1 MKVPKVQVYDGS
13 LQVVDTF
20 GGLNRAEKI
29 REGEWNET
37 LNLSSDHYPLLSTRK
52 KRSLVKQFNGYV
64 LAMLAKEKLAVLTTQ
79 YESYPQQTYTLKLL
93 YGDEEVAEFTAPKEK
108 LPRNMISFG
117 AYIIIPKINV
127 WYNTAD
133 GTHGSIDAEMESPVE
148 DITESGMTYSYVLK
162 LCPCESEGT
171 ELRIVEEI
179 PENQQEA
186 WEESTTFAHD
196 GECFAVGT
204 KRLIRQRHGDNSSM
218 WWETKDL
225 FLRVEADGIDDGIN
239 VGDVINL
246 SGIPTAWVNGS
257 GVYREDRQPSDIE
270 PTSQPYFNVS
280 SRYADDPNGL
290 REVVYVGSGFI
301 VVKDVY
307 FPYRVTVSETGAD
320 GIVSERRMPD
330 MDFVVEAQNRLWG
343 CKYGIVDGEMIN
355 EIYASALGDF
365 KNWRKYDGTSMAS
378 WAASVGTD
386 GDWTGAITYQG
397 KPLFFKEKNVHKVY
411 PSAYGAHQI
420 ADAKITGV
428 QSGCEHSLVEM
439 DGLVY
444 YMSRDGICA
453 YDGSY
458 PKIISDPIGD
468 TLCDRAFFGVW
479 KRKLYALVTFKQE
492 NNHASYLT
500 ELYVY
505 NLKYGTWQKE
515 TYAVPYGIG
524 DAAEFDFLGESFYI
538 CNKMAGYPTEEENTK
553 LWDANGYDGQ
563 KETAVSWSCTSGLIG
578 YETVE
583 QKEFYRMDLRME
595 LENNATFKLEI
606 EYDSDG
612 TWHEQATQSGTGIG
626 SVVIPVRPWRCD
638 HFRIRLSGTG
648 QMKLWSIAKRYRRGS
663 DVT

>member
-1 MKVPKVQVYDGS
+1 MKVPKVQAYDGS

-20 GGLNRAEKI
+20 GGLNRTEKI

-52 KRSLVKQFNGYV
+52 KRTLLGTRTRDIYDMIVKGNTIYTVEEDDGTYYLCGGTNDVELPSESKGLVS
-64 LAMLAKEKLAVLTTQ
+64 M
-79 YESYPQQTYTLKLL
+79 
-93 YGDEEVAEFTAPKEK
+93 
-108 LPRNMISFG
+108 G
-117 AYIIIPKINV
+117 AYIIVLGANI

-133 GTHGSIDAEMESPVE
+133 GTHGDINATMESPSE
-148 DITESGMTYSYVLK
+148 DITASGMTYSYVLK
-162 LCPCESEGT
+162 LCPCESDGT

-270 PTSQPYFNVS
+270 PTSQSYFNVS

-307 FPYRVTVSETGAD
+307 FPYRVTVSETAAD
-320 GIVSERRMPD
+320 GVVSERRMPD

-343 CKYGIVDGEMIN
+343 CKHGIVDGEMIN

-386 GDWTGAITYQG
+386 GDWTGAITYNG
-397 KPLFFKEKNVHKVY
+397 NPYFFKENCVHRVY
-411 PSAYGAHQI
+411 PSAYGAHQLKEQALDGVNKNEPGSLCLAQDRI
-420 ADAKITGV
+420 YWRGRYGIYAFSGDTPVRISDALGEEYMRLLVLNGGGGANGKV
-428 QSGCEHSLVEM
+428 FFSGWHAAGESQENVL
-439 DGLVY
+439 LVY
-444 YMSRDGICA
+444 DIRRVMWHIEDSENGMSMIRSRPHGNVV
-453 YDGSY
+453 GVESGTN
-458 PKIISDPIGD
+458 KIWSLIG
-468 TLCDRAFFGVW
+468 TATSSG
-479 KRKLYALVTFKQE
+479 
-492 NNHASYLT
+492 
-500 ELYVY
+500 
-505 NLKYGTWQKE
+505 
-515 TYAVPYGIG
+515 
-524 DAAEFDFLGESFYI
+524 
-538 CNKMAGYPTEEENTK
+538 
-553 LWDANGYDGQ
+553 
-563 KETAVSWSCTSGLIG
+563 ETAVSWSCTSGLIG

-583 QKEFYRMDLRME
+583 QKEFYRMDLRLE

>member
-1 MKVPKVQVYDGS
+1 MKIPKVQAYDGS

-37 LNLSSDHYPLLSTRK
+37 MNLSSDNYPLLSTRK
-52 KRSLVKQFNGYV
+52 KRTLLGTRTRDIYDMIVKGNTIYTVEEDDGTYYLCGGTNDVELPSESKGLVS
-64 LAMLAKEKLAVLTTQ
+64 M
-79 YESYPQQTYTLKLL
+79 
-93 YGDEEVAEFTAPKEK
+93 
-108 LPRNMISFG
+108 G
-117 AYIIIPKINV
+117 AYIIVLGANI

-133 GTHGSIDAEMESPVE
+133 GTHGDINATMESPSE
-148 DITESGMTYSYVLK
+148 DITASGMTYSYVLK
-162 LCPCESEGT
+162 LCPCESDGT

-246 SGIPTAWVNGS
+246 SGLPTEWENGT
-257 GVYREDRQPSDIE
+257 GVYREDRQPSDIS
-270 PTSQPYFNVS
+270 PTAQSYFNVWS
-280 SRYADDPNGL
+280 DFADDPNGL
-290 REVVYVGSGFI
+290 REVAYVGDGFI

-307 FPYRVTVSETGAD
+307 FPYRVTVSETAAD
-320 GIVSERRMPD
+320 GIVSERKMPD

-343 CKYGIVDGEMIN
+343 CKHGIVDGEMIN

-386 GDWTGAITYQG
+386 GDWTGAISYNG
-397 KPLFFKEKNVHKVY
+397 SPYFFKKNHMHRVY

-420 ADAKITGV
+420 RDYELDGVRKNEPRSLCIVQNRIFWHGAFGIYAFAGDAPVRISDALGKAFLRNLVVTSAGGADGKVYFSAYGALPGEQSDMFTG
-428 QSGCEHSLVEM
+428 L
-439 DGLVY
+439 LVY
-444 YMSRDGICA
+444 DIRHMIWHIEDDAGLIVSEPSGPVA
-453 YDGSY
+453 
-458 PKIISDPIGD
+458 
-468 TLCDRAFFGVW
+468 GVD
-479 KRKLYALVTFKQE
+479 AE
-492 NNHASYLT
+492 GT
-500 ELYVY
+500 EIR
-505 NLKYGTWQKE
+505 NLLGAE
-515 TYAVPYGIG
+515 TSTS
-524 DAAEFDFLGESFYI
+524 ESAI
-538 CNKMAGYPTEEENTK
+538 
-553 LWDANGYDGQ
+553 
-563 KETAVSWSCTSGLIG
+563 SWSCTSGLIG
-578 YETVE
+578 YDTVE